1 MSARTTDRSPADVAL
16 RITRDLPEHLL
27 SWQLPPEWRWGAEG
41 VWTEHRHYQEVVDAL
56 GRSLS
61 LVTAPDPAHA
71 DWLAAEARVLAR
83 QNHPSI
89 PVTYHYWARFSD
101 AKRGPGYLRRWVVGE
116 TVGARLARRR
126 VADVPEVLQ
135 MLRAVGSALV
145 SLHDAQVTYGALSPE
160 TVWATPAGR
169 TWLLGWQWVVP
180 RDAIPTGVAPDR
192 RWMPVPPEW
201 PEGEWTPTPASDQWQ
216 LGALCF
222 AALTGELPPPVN
234 VPPLLLL
241 RPEVPQVIARLVERA
256 LATRPETRFPSVT
269 ALLRAVDKGVG
280 ARTFVVLGSD
290 EPAPPTAV
298 QTAEA
303 QLRWATGD
311 DYEILTALGAGT
323 FGSVWRVRDLTLGRE
338 VALKML
344 HPHIARDV
352 TAVERFHREARL
364 AAQLAHPAIVPIYD
378 WDSRGEVT
386 WYTMELAEGG
396 SLADLIARSGPRP
409 LVETAPQVEQ
419 LLDALAAA
427 HGVGIIHRDIKP
439 ENILIGRYS
448 RWRLTDFGI
457 ANATGEDVGGS
468 TGTPAF
474 AAPEQLL
481 GEPQGPA
488 ADCYAMAGIVY
499 FALTGELPF
508 GGGDGQQILARQLTT
523 LPALVGVEPAVGEW
537 IRRGLTA
544 EPEDR
549 FHDASEMQGAW
560 QRAVEASLAEGT
572 RRRWWRW
579 SRG

>member
-1 MSARTTDRSPADVAL
+1 MPW
-16 RITRDLPEHLL
+16 E
-27 SWQLPPEWRWGAEG
+27 LPPEWRWGTEG

-61 LVTAPDPAHA
+61 LVTVPDPAHA
-71 DWLAAEARVLAR
+71 DWLAAEARGLAR

-89 PVTYHYWARFSD
+89 PVTYHYWTRVPES
-101 AKRGPGYLRRWVVGE
+101 KRGPGYLRRWVVGE
-116 TVGARLARRR
+116 TVGARLSRRR
-126 VADVPEVLQ
+126 LADIPELLQ
-135 MLRAVGSALV
+135 MLRAAGSALV
-145 SLHDAQVTYGALSPE
+145 SLHDMAAVYGALSPE
-160 TVWATPAGR
+160 TVWVTPAGR

-180 RDAIPTGVAPDR
+180 RESIPAGITPNR
-192 RWMPVPPEW
+192 KWMPVPPEW
-201 PEGEWTPTPASDQWQ
+201 PADEWAPTQASDQWQ
-216 LGALCF
+216 LAALSF
-222 AALTGELPPPVN
+222 AALTGELPPSTN
-234 VPPLLLL
+234 IPPLTLL
-241 RPEVPQVIARLVERA
+241 RPDVPQVIARLIERA
-256 LATRPETRFPSVT
+256 LSARPEERFPTIT

-280 ARTFVVLGSD
+280 ARTFFVLGND
-290 EPAPPTAV
+290 EPRGPTAV

-311 DYEILTALGAGT
+311 DYEILTALGSGT

-352 TAVERFHREARL
+352 NAVERFHREARL

-396 SLADLIARSGPRP
+396 SLADLITRGGVRP
-409 LVETAPQVEQ
+409 LVEVAPQIEL
-419 LLDALAAA
+419 LLDALGSA

-457 ANATGEDVGGS
+457 ANATGEEVGGT

-481 GEPQGPA
+481 GELQGPA
-488 ADCYAMAGIVY
+488 ADCFAIAGIVY

-508 GGGDGQQILARQLTT
+508 GGGDAKQILARQLTT
-523 LPALVGVEPAVGEW
+523 SPVFTGIEPPVAAW
-537 IRRGLTA
+537 LRRGLVA
-544 EPEDR
+544 DPEER
-549 FHDASEMQGAW
+549 FRDAAEMQGAW
-560 QRAVEASLAEGT
+560 RRAVDAVLGGEP

-579 SRG
+579 FRG